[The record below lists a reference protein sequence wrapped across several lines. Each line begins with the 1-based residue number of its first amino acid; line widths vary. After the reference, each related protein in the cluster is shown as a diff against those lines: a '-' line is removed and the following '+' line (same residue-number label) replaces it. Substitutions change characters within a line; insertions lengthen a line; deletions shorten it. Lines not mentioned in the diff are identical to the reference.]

1 MYEDI
6 SHHSLNVKSPS
17 RASRQSLDTESLS
30 SSRSRPSVYASTIWS
45 LENESTRSVPRLN
58 DQQWIMQRK
67 KIGLSRKIKSPK
79 QKNAKSKKED
89 IVSFIKN
96 NFKRKECVN
105 YVVDPKPKDADL
117 R

>member
-1 MYEDI
+1 MYEAT
-6 SHHSLNVKSPS
+6 SHDSLIVRSSS
-17 RASRQSLDTESLS
+17 RSSRKSLDTESIN

-79 QKNAKSKKED
+79 QKNAKSRKED

-96 NFKRKECVN
+96 NFRRKECIN
-105 YVVDPKPKDADL
+105 YVQDPNTKDADL